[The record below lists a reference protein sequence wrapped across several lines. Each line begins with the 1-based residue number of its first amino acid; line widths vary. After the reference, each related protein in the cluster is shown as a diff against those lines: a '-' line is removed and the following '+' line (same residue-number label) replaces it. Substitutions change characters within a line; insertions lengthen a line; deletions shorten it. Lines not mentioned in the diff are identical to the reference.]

1 MAQIAVDVVLI
12 PSEEMTDTAIEAN
25 RKLSKKNPDKIVL
38 DREKSLP
45 HISLAMGCIDQRK
58 IADIEIILRKIAE
71 KLPIRFLN
79 IVNIHTHTNITG
91 EKVSV
96 LQIENTDRLQ
106 SLHEQV
112 MTSMKPYFSYD
123 VTADMLLSD
132 GTVGESTLQ
141 WIKNYPAE
149 SGYENFFPHITLG
162 YGEIR
167 LESLPA
173 RFNVSKIALCRLG
186 NHCTCR
192 KVLAAAELTA

>member
-1 MAQIAVDVVLI
+1 
-12 PSEEMTDTAIEAN
+12 
-25 RKLSKKNPDKIVL
+25 
-38 DREKSLP
+38 
-45 HISLAMGCIDQRK
+45 
-58 IADIEIILRKIAE
+58 
-71 KLPIRFLN
+71 
-79 IVNIHTHTNITG
+79 
-91 EKVSV
+91 
-96 LQIENTDRLQ
+96 
-106 SLHEQV
+106 
-112 MTSMKPYFSYD
+112 MKPYFSYD

>member
-12 PSEEMTDTAIEAN
+12 PSEEITDTAIEAN